1 MFWLHVRRF
10 FSYPKDFITSFLAGH
25 KSAAIR
31 VERCHLF
38 ITVFLFLYRSDPK
51 SFSLNVSFIVSRL
64 KFVMLQQLMFIF
76 FFI

>member
-1 MFWLHVRRF
+1 MSLLHVRRF
-10 FSYPKDFITSFLAGH
+10 FSYLTGFIASFLAGH

-38 ITVFLFLYRSDPK
+38 ITVFLFLYRFDPK
-51 SFSLNVSFIVSRL
+51 FFSLNVAFIVSRL
-64 KFVMLQQLMFIF
+64 KFEMLQQLVFIF